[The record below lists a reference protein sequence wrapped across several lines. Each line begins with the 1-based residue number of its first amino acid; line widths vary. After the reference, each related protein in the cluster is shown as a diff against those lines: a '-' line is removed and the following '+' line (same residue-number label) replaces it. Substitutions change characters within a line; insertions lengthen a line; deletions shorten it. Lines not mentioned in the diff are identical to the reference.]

1 MRGTRRLVA
10 WYLVV
15 AMGVLGSVPR
25 VYAGFC
31 PSAAPG
37 MPAGY
42 DRTADLQTIQTVL
55 EEKMVRARLEQLGF
69 SREEIQVRLNQLS
82 DQQIHQL
89 ALNLDDLR
97 VGGNGAV
104 TVLVILILIA
114 IAVGVWFYVQG
125 KKVAVVPR

>member
-1 MRGTRRLVA
+1 MRGTRRLVT

-31 PSAAPG
+31 PSAPG

-42 DRTADLQTIQTVL
+42 DRMADLQAIQTVL
-55 EEKMVRARLEQLGF
+55 EEKMVQARLEQLGF
-69 SREEIQVRLNQLS
+69 SQEEIQARLSRLS
-82 DQQIHQL
+82 DREIHQL

-125 KKVAVVPR
+125 EKVAVVPR